1 MGFLF
6 CRGLNLQPQ
15 FQVFREPTNGC
26 RFRLKRTATHTS
38 AGRVAH
44 RCGRACIA
52 PVESIVICDCSACL
66 FFSYG
71 RDRRPVT
78 EPSMVLALLRTVS
91 TWPPDGAN
99 CCRVASTGY
108 LIDRCPSEED
118 METGKDAEIAAKSR
132 TRQPFADRET
142 GRSSNV
148 TTRSN
153 FQQFGKAPCLV
164 GEQLLRSYWCA
175 FLFRV
180 FVQQRHMSQW
190 ACDKELDEKPPAST
204 GTVQAKGCS
213 CGMPNVHMSTAH
225 ECGAAVHPM
234 QRREQDCTRRADV
247 SCGLSNQRS
256 GDALLCPSVEGG
268 PRTRRHSWHC

>member
-1 MGFLF
+1 MPPLQRSNRGGRARTRRDVAVPDAVRSLPPRNDTLCGRDWAKRRLMRFLF

-15 FQVFREPTNGC
+15 SQVFREPTNGC

-38 AGRVAH
+38 VWRVAH

-78 EPSMVLALLRTVS
+78 KPSMVLALLRTVS
-91 TWPPDGAN
+91 TWPRDGAS
-99 CCRVASTGY
+99 CGRVASTGY
-108 LIDRCPSEED
+108 LIDSCLSEEH
-118 METGKDAEIAAKSR
+118 METGKDAEIVAKSR

-153 FQQFGKAPCLV
+153 FQQFGKAPLPCWGRFAV
-164 GEQLLRSYWCA
+164 ILLARI
-175 FLFRV
+175 LFRV
-180 FVQQRHMSQW
+180 FVQQRHTSQ
-190 ACDKELDEKPPAST
+190 
-204 GTVQAKGCS
+204 
-213 CGMPNVHMSTAH
+213 
-225 ECGAAVHPM
+225 
-234 QRREQDCTRRADV
+234 
-247 SCGLSNQRS
+247 
-256 GDALLCPSVEGG
+256 
-268 PRTRRHSWHC
+268 

>member
-1 MGFLF
+1 M
-6 CRGLNLQPQ
+6 
-15 FQVFREPTNGC
+15 PTNGC

-91 TWPPDGAN
+91 TWPRDGAS

-108 LIDRCPSEED
+108 LVDRCLSEEV

-132 TRQPFADRET
+132 TGSRSRIERLGDRQTSLHGATSSSSET
-142 GRSSNV
+142 
-148 TTRSN
+148 
-153 FQQFGKAPCLV
+153 
-164 GEQLLRSYWCA
+164 
-175 FLFRV
+175 
-180 FVQQRHMSQW
+180 
-190 ACDKELDEKPPAST
+190 PPALL
-204 GTVQAKGCS
+204 GNICCDPIG
-213 CGMPNVHMSTAH
+213 AH
-225 ECGAAVHPM
+225 SVSSFRAAAAHV
-234 QRREQDCTRRADV
+234 AV
-247 SCGLSNQRS
+247 GL
-256 GDALLCPSVEGG
+256 
-268 PRTRRHSWHC
+268 